1 MTIQFK
7 RGDTL
12 RITGIEVLDE
22 NGNATDLTAVDIKCQ
37 ARTQAGDVAID
48 FTVTKDTATSY
59 TLDAGDTRQCPVGL
73 LRADIQYTDGAING
87 VGGTVS
93 STNTF
98 TIICIKD
105 QTYDN

>member
-1 MTIQFK
+1 MTVQFK

-22 NGNATDLTAVDIKCQ
+22 NGEPTDLTSVDIKCQ
-37 ARTQAGDVAID
+37 ARTESGDVAID
-48 FTVTKDTATSY
+48 FTVTKDMATSY

-73 LRADIQYTDGAING
+73 LRADIQYTDNG
-87 VGGTVS
+87 VIS

-98 TIICIKD
+98 TIICVKD
-105 QTYDN
+105 QTHDN